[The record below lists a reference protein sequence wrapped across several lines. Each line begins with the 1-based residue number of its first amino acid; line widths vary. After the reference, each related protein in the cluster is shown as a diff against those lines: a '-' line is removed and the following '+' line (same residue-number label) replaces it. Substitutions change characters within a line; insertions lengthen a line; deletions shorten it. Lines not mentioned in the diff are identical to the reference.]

1 MATAAPVATTPAPA
15 ATPAGMIACYNGPV
29 APSNTAYSM
38 LFPALQDGAPSVC
51 ASYQYK
57 CSKGDTSCTAAEAA
71 QGTSKYAYIWTLAST
86 CSTMETMEDVYSDV
100 LCCSGDLC
108 NAPDATLDPTTK
120 IVKTSQAVSVA
131 TAAPTQPAAAVEK
144 AAAVAAGT
152 DQPAATAPTDS
163 SQPAEAVQMDPN
175 AGGLPTDGV
184 TPGQASTPGSS
195 TVSLDGLSIAPVYSY
210 RKDGAGGATLERAKS
225 VNAADTESVSMLM
238 FVFIGLLALA
248 L

>member
-1 MATAAPVATTPAPA
+1 MHGVNVMACLTSKKQDFSQLQSLQVLYLGYVQQQPFCSSLAAASLLHMPVHGFLAHQCWWS
-15 ATPAGMIACYNGPV
+15 PAGLSRRC
-29 APSNTAYSM
+29 
-38 LFPALQDGAPSVC
+38 
-51 ASYQYK
+51 
-57 CSKGDTSCTAAEAA
+57 
-71 QGTSKYAYIWTLAST
+71 
-86 CSTMETMEDVYSDV
+86 
-100 LCCSGDLC
+100 CCSVLQ
-108 NAPDATLDPTTK
+108 

>member
-1 MATAAPVATTPAPA
+1 MGLLFIACAVFGACAQAAISPTAPVAMATAAPVATTPAPA

-38 LFPALQDGAPSVC
+38 LFPALQDGAPIVC

-120 IVKTSQAVSVA
+120 VSN
-131 TAAPTQPAAAVEK
+131 
-144 AAAVAAGT
+144 
-152 DQPAATAPTDS
+152 S
-163 SQPAEAVQMDPN
+163 SQPDAWCQCN
-175 AGGLPTDGV
+175 GLF
-184 TPGQASTPGSS
+184 
-195 TVSLDGLSIAPVYSY
+195 
-210 RKDGAGGATLERAKS
+210 
-225 VNAADTESVSMLM
+225 VN
-238 FVFIGLLALA
+238 
-248 L
+248 